1 MVPTGSLPA
10 NCSYDCHATRT
21 SRSLLC
27 MAVRCATG
35 RANTHLATNHTR
47 RRKRGGLPVASGICV
62 RKQPT
67 RCNEEDCQSDGR
79 GTGVPARRAHVTK
92 RQRLAPRAIVLPQR
106 QQSTMVIGTPEA
118 PHTTHKLYQIP
129 LLTFL
134 NSQILIIYCV
144 YSCLP
149 HISRRR
155 SAPSL
160 RSFPQTMVTV
170 RLELRDG

>member
-10 NCSYDCHATRT
+10 NCRYDCHATRT

-79 GTGVPARRAHVTK
+79 GTCAPDRRALVTK
-92 RQRLAPRAIVLPQR
+92 RQGLALLAICAAAATAKYHGDWNPG
-106 QQSTMVIGTPEA
+106 SA
-118 PHTTHKLYQIP
+118 PHHPQVVSNPAADLPLIPRYSLSTVFPVAYRISLGEDPP
-129 LLTFL
+129 LLSVL
-134 NSQILIIYCV
+134 
-144 YSCLP
+144 
-149 HISRRR
+149 SRK
-155 SAPSL
+155 PW
-160 RSFPQTMVTV
+160 
-170 RLELRDG
+170 